1 MKHVFITGASRG
13 IGRAAA
19 EAFAREKEMAIS
31 AAGFRSAEALA
42 SLKEEIEGMGIPCE
56 TFAGD
61 IAEEAFVKEIF
72 KRAGDRFGP
81 VDVLVNNAG
90 IDWYG
95 LLQDMSA
102 SEWDRVLAVNLRA
115 VFLTCR
121 EAIPQMLTRHSGSIV
136 NVSSVWGRVG
146 AACEVAYAASKGG
159 INALTRS
166 LSKELAPSGIRVNA
180 AAFGMIDTAMN
191 DIFSDEEKAAI
202 ADEIPLGRSASPRE
216 AASLIVDLALRHPY
230 LTGQIITLDGGWT
243 V

>member
-1 MKHVFITGASRG
+1 MKHIFITGASRG

-19 EAFAREKEMAIS
+19 KTFAGVGDLALS
-31 AAGFRSAEALA
+31 LAGFRSKKALA
-42 SLKEEIEGMGIPCE
+42 ALKEDLELTGIPCE

-72 KRAGDRFGP
+72 EKAKERFGP

-95 LLQDMSA
+95 LLQDMSPT
-102 SEWDRVLAVNLRA
+102 EWDRVLAVNLKS

-121 EAIPQMLTRHSGSIV
+121 EVIPQMLQRHRGSIV

-159 INALTRS
+159 IDALTRS
-166 LSKELAPSGIRVNA
+166 LAKELAPSGIRVNA
-180 AAFGMIDTAMN
+180 AAFGMIDTEMN
-191 DIFSDEEKAAI
+191 NIFSDEEKAAI
-202 ADEIPLGRSASPRE
+202 TCEIPLGRSASPKE

-230 LTGQIITLDGGWT
+230 LTGQVITLDGGWT
-243 V
+243 